1 MQICVTRFDNKT
13 LNENIKW
20 RKNNNH
26 TGCIYGTP
34 VKITETILPN
44 TLIIVLEMNNSNN
57 SIEGIGIIKNS
68 IEKADKKNF
77 KIYKDNNY
85 NRFIYKSNLRID
97 KKNLKSNYEK
107 KILEL
112 LEKLLFTT
120 KNHFKR
126 GQGIQKIPKF
136 IEKFDK
142 INFRAILINIYIKR
156 FVDITINKNYKLLIK
171 NNN

>member
-13 LNENIKW
+13 LNENNIW
-20 RKNNNH
+20 KNNNNYI
-26 TGCIYGTP
+26 GCIYGTP
-34 VKITETILPN
+34 VKISETILPD
-44 TLIIVLEMNNSNN
+44 TSIIVLEMNNSNN
-57 SIEGIGIIKNS
+57 SIEGIGIIKNRL
-68 IEKADKKNF
+68 EKQDKKKF
-77 KIYKDNNY
+77 KIYNDNNY

-97 KKNLKSNYEK
+97 KKDLKSNYEK

-112 LEKLLFTT
+112 LEKILFTT

-126 GQGIQKIPKF
+126 GHGIQKLPKF

-142 INFRAILINIYIKR
+142 IDFKTILINIYKKR
-156 FVDITINKNYKLLIK
+156 FVDIKICRNYKLLIK

>member
-1 MQICVTRFDNKT
+1 MQICVTRFNNKT
-13 LNENIKW
+13 LNENITWK
-20 RKNNNH
+20 KNNNH
-26 TGCIYGTP
+26 LGCIYGTP

-57 SIEGIGIIKNS
+57 SIEGIGIINNRQ
-68 IEKADKKNF
+68 EKPDKKKF
-77 KIYKDNNY
+77 KIYDDNNY

-107 KILEL
+107 NILEL

-126 GQGIQKIPKF
+126 GHGIQKLPKF
-136 IEKFDK
+136 IEKFHELDFKK
-142 INFRAILINIYIKR
+142 ILTNIYKKKFIDIK
-156 FVDITINKNYKLLIK
+156 TTNYKLLIK
-171 NNN
+171 NNY

>member
-26 TGCIYGTP
+26 LGCIYGTP

-57 SIEGIGIIKNS
+57 SIEGMGIIKNS
-68 IEKADKKNF
+68 IEKQDKKKF
-77 KIYKDNNY
+77 KIYNDNNY

-126 GQGIQKIPKF
+126 GHGIQKIPKF
-136 IEKFDK
+136 IEKFDN
-142 INFRAILINIYIKR
+142 INFKEILINIYIKR
-156 FVDITINKNYKLLIK
+156 FVDIKINKNYKLLVK

>member
-1 MQICVTRFDNKT
+1 MQICVTRFNNKT

-26 TGCIYGTP
+26 PGCIYGTP

-57 SIEGIGIIKNS
+57 SIEGIGIIKNQQV
-68 IEKADKKNF
+68 KPDKKNF
-77 KIYKDNNY
+77 KIYNDNNY

-107 KILEL
+107 KILES

-126 GQGIQKIPKF
+126 GHGIQKLPEF
-136 IEKFDK
+136 IEKFHEL
-142 INFRAILINIYIKR
+142 NFKTILTNIYKKKFINIK
-156 FVDITINKNYKLLIK
+156 TSNYKIIK
-171 NNN
+171 NN

>member
-13 LNENIKW
+13 LNENIEW

-26 TGCIYGTP
+26 PGSIYGTP
-34 VKITETILPN
+34 VKISETILPN
-44 TLIIVLEMNNSNN
+44 SLIIVLEMNNSNN
-57 SIEGIGIIKNS
+57 SIEGIGIIKNRQ
-68 IEKADKKNF
+68 EKPDKKKF

-107 KILEL
+107 KILDI

-126 GQGIQKIPKF
+126 GQGIQKLPKF

-142 INFRAILINIYIKR
+142 IDFKAILINIYKKR
-156 FVDITINKNYKLLIK
+156 FVDIKTSKNYKLLIK
-171 NNN
+171 

>member
-26 TGCIYGTP
+26 LGCIYGTP
-34 VKITETILPN
+34 VKITETILPD

-57 SIEGIGIIKNS
+57 SIEGMGIINNRE
-68 IEKADKKNF
+68 EKQDKKKF
-77 KIYKDNNY
+77 KIYNDNNY

-126 GQGIQKIPKF
+126 GHGIQKIPKF
-136 IEKFDK
+136 IEKFDN
-142 INFRAILINIYIKR
+142 INFKAILINIYKKR
-156 FVDITINKNYKLLIK
+156 FVDIKINKNYKLLVK